1 MMSIRATTPS
11 DAAWIRS
18 FLDERWGGQERL
30 ANGERYRP
38 GDLPA
43 FVAEDAAKIVE
54 YAASGSSGRGRI
66 SA

>member
-1 MMSIRATTPS
+1 MDPIR
-11 DAAWIRS
+11 
-18 FLDERWGGQERL
+18 GQERL